1 MLMKIKFCYFFK
13 LCMYFVSKFGI
24 NFATFTLRNQLG
36 LFQADF
42 ISLGAWGILKL
53 FLDGSSNT
61 VQMTV
66 NPYEGDVER

>member
-1 MLMKIKFCYFFK
+1 MKIKFCYFFK

-24 NFATFTLRNQLG
+24 NFVTCTLRNQLG

-42 ISLGAWGILKL
+42 ISLGAWGILEL
-53 FLDGSSNT
+53 SNT
-61 VQMTV
+61 VQMPV